1 MIAVFLKAHVR
12 PGKKAELIEFLK
24 WDGQVARDE
33 EPGTLRFDVYED
45 DQDENVVYIYE
56 AYVDE
61 AAFEVHKANPPFQK
75 FANGLREECIASM
88 EPIVRGWSVPVWPP
102 AE

>member
-1 MIAVFLKAHVR
+1 MIAALFKVKVR

-33 EPGTLRFDVYED
+33 EPGTLRFDVFED
-45 DQDENVVYIYE
+45 PGDESIVYFYE
-56 AYVDE
+56 AYVDG
-61 AAFEVHKANPPFQK
+61 AALDAHKANPPFQK
-75 FANGLREECIASM
+75 FAGGLRDECIESV
-88 EPIVRGWSVPVWPP
+88 ESLLTGWLEAVWPL